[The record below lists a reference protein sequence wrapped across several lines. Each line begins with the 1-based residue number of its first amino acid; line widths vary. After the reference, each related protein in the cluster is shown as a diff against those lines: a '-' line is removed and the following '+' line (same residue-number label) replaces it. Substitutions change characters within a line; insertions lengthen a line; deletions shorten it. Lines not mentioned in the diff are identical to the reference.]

1 MAFTEEEVAYLKS
14 QPLARIATVG
24 PGEQP
29 DVAPVGFEFDGTY
42 FWVGGYAPE
51 RTRKFLN
58 VQAGQAKVALVID
71 DLVSTNP
78 WTPRGLR
85 VYGTG
90 ELVQRSGQFGPGT
103 YMRITPDVSWS
114 WNLEG
119 RSEGPYGRRR
129 TVHRG

>member
-14 QPLARIATVG
+14 QPLARIATVAQG
-24 PGEQP
+24 GQP

-42 FWVGGYAPE
+42 FWVGGHAPE

-85 VYGTG
+85 VYGTA

-119 RSEGPYGRRR
+119 RAQGPYGRRR